1 MGYAIPVF
9 TLLILVVFAVTQPRI
24 FIIVT
29 VSVVGLIA
37 FLHLLGVPLSV
48 TP

>member
-37 FLHLLGVPLSV
+37 FLHLLDVPLSA
-48 TP
+48 TQ